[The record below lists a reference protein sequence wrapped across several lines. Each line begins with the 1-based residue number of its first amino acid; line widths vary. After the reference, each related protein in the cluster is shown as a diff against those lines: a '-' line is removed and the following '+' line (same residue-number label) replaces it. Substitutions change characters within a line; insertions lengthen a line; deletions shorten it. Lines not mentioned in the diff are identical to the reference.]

1 MTVKSNRINT
11 SVSFAFANI
20 AENSLEVKQGDLLSF
35 TSDWFV
41 TKATPTS
48 VIIWIANDKF
58 SFPETNE
65 TQEQWRVDYNPVI
78 WENTYKMEVSDGD
91 VTGIKVWYFYTMD
104 ANQKLDKSTESPSVW
119 QFMVQD
125 IYANCVDVRF
135 VTNVW
140 LAVPQYEDVRLESIA
155 PKNPESTPFDWI
167 YNFTLSNWTIVE
179 WDFSDLCW
187 YLWDVEITGNVTID
201 QNLTVTWDTTF
212 TWDTTTTG
220 DATFNWEITAN
231 NDVAV
236 TGDVTVTGDI
246 WVTWDVAVTW
256 DETVSWTLWVTWE
269 STFAAKITAQDEIAA
284 TGKIETQAW
293 VKAGWNLEAWA
304 NLSVWG
310 NATVQWTANISWNTT
325 AGGNLSVTGNT
336 TLNQDLTV
344 EGSSHFKDD
353 VDIDEDLNVDWTLHV
368 GSNATID
375 HVLTVNE
382 QLTLWANATAPQ
394 FILQA
399 EKNQA
404 NWVAA
409 LNASG
414 KLDNSVLPPL
424 AIGQTFVVDSEANML
439 ALTADTG
446 DVCIR
451 TDISKTFIKLNDTN
465 PSTLADWQQIQTSG
479 EVISVNGQTW
489 AVVLD
494 ADDIDD
500 TSTTNKFV
508 TAAQIASWTG
518 KQDALGYTPENVAN
532 KDTVTLVNDSTHY
545 PASSVVKTLLDWKQ
559 DTLGY
564 TAENISNKDTATLVD
579 SATHYPSSHVMVDQL
594 ATKQPTLVNQ
604 QNIKSINN
612 QSLLG
617 SGNLTITADVD
628 FYYEQTTQGA
638 VTYTLQHTPISDNS
652 IMVFSDSWTAMFPMI
667 DYTITSWVITFVS
680 LWANESAII
689 RVAAQVSNP

>member
-35 TSDWFV
+35 TSDGFV
-41 TKATPTS
+41 TKATPET

-78 WENTYKMEVSDGD
+78 RENTYKMEISDGD

-140 LAVPQYEDVRLESIA
+140 LAVPQYTDVRLESIA
-155 PKNPESTPFDWI
+155 PTNPDSNPFDWQ
-167 YNFTLSNWTIVE
+167 YTFTLSNGDTVE

-187 YLWDVEITGNVTID
+187 YLGDVEITGNLTVD
-201 QNLTVTWDTTF
+201 QGLTVTGDSTF
-212 TWDTTTTG
+212 SWATETTG
-220 DATFNWEITAN
+220 NATFNWEITAN

-236 TGDVTVTGDI
+236 TGDIAITGDTTQTGDVSI
-246 WVTWDVAVTW
+246 TWDTSLIGTLWVSGDVTLWEDLSVAGNSTITW
-256 DETVSWTLWVTWE
+256 NETVWWTETITWAFTANSTATIWWNTTIWGTLWVTWNTNI
-269 STFAAKITAQDEIAA
+269 S
-284 TGKIETQAW
+284 
-293 VKAGWNLEAWA
+293 A
-304 NLSVWG
+304 NLWV
-310 NATVQWTANISWNTT
+310 NWNTSLDQ
-325 AGGNLSVTGNT
+325 N
-336 TLNQDLTV
+336 LTV
-344 EGSSHFKDD
+344 NGSSHFKDD
-353 VDIDEDLNVDWTLHV
+353 VDIDEDLNVDWVLHV
-368 GSNATID
+368 WSTATID
-375 HVLTVNE
+375 HVLTLNE
-382 QLTLWANATAPQ
+382 RLTLWANADAPQ
-394 FILQA
+394 FVLQS

-424 AIGQTFVVDSEANML
+424 AIWETFVVSSEAAML
-439 ALTADTG
+439 SLTAQTG
-446 DVCIR
+446 DVCVR

-479 EVISVNGQTW
+479 EVISVNWQTW

-508 TAAQIASWTG
+508 TAAQISSWTG
-518 KQDALGYTPENVAN
+518 KQDALWFTPENVAN
-532 KDTVTLVNDSTHY
+532 KDTITLVNDNTHY

-559 DTLGY
+559 DSLGY

-628 FYYEQTTQGA
+628 FYYEQTSQGVA
-638 VTYTLQHTPISDNS
+638 SYTLQHTPISDNAVM
-652 IMVFSDSWTAMFPMI
+652 IFSDSWTAMFPMI
-667 DYTITSWVITFVS
+667 DYTINNWVITFVS

-689 RVAAQVSNP
+689 RIAAQISNP